1 MHGFLFSSYYNKFSI
16 FFYWVGKSNLFPTT
30 CVMDAD
36 RESNRVG
43 TIKSFQDRKQLT
55 RILGNSL
62 KVFNTSITEFYNSD
76 EFTAH

>member
-1 MHGFLFSSYYNKFSI
+1 
-16 FFYWVGKSNLFPTT
+16 
-30 CVMDAD
+30 MDAD